1 MNKPAIK
8 ALIIDDE
15 ALSADMLG
23 YLIEKNIPAI
33 TQLKRTTSA
42 IEGLK
47 LIESFQPDIV
57 FLDIQMPFL
66 SGFELLAKLPKH
78 PFSVI
83 FTTAYNK
90 YAIKAIR
97 FSALDYLL
105 KPVDTD
111 ELIMAVER
119 YLQKFSEKKYLQDL
133 YLNFM
138 DNLQA
143 SGEKQYRLA
152 LHTHLGLKLVTP
164 KEIVRCQANNNYTI
178 FYLADGSTIT
188 TSKTIKE
195 YEEILGEHQFIRVHK
210 SHLVS
215 LLFIDLITPK
225 NQLKLLDK
233 TLVDISRRRKPE
245 LMEILKNK
253 PPHL

>member
-1 MNKPAIK
+1 MNKTTIK

-42 IEGLK
+42 VEGLK

-66 SGFELLAKLPKH
+66 SGFELLAKLPQH

-111 ELIMAVER
+111 ELILAVER
-119 YLQKFSEKKYLQDL
+119 YLQKFSGKKHLQDL

-164 KEIVRCQANNNYTI
+164 REIVRCQANNNYTI
-178 FYLADGSTIT
+178 FYLADGSSIT

-195 YEEILGEHQFIRVHK
+195 YEEILGEYNFIRVHK
-210 SHLVS
+210 SHLVN
-215 LLFIDLITPK
+215 LLFIDLVTSK
-225 NQLKLLDK
+225 NQLKLIDK